1 MPETRPSVDL
11 LTLVDA
17 YDADT
22 ECRSYLE
29 ELRWPKGIVCPR
41 CKGTTIS
48 RIKARKVFDCDNCR
62 YQFSVT
68 AGTLFHDSH
77 LPLPKW
83 FLAIFLMCE
92 SKKGTSANQL
102 KRMLKV
108 SYKTAWYLCHRI
120 RAAMTDSSPQ
130 PPTGTVEVDETYIGG
145 GRGMGSGNRDR
156 HTMILAAVQ
165 RGGMIRMTKGQRR
178 TKETHSSLRANVLPD
193 FANIYTDEAAGLM
206 GIDDQHTT
214 HQTVNHGNR
223 EYVRGDVHTQPVDS
237 AFSLFKRS
245 IVGSFHQISE
255 KHVDRYLDEF
265 EFRNNNRK
273 NPYQFRDVLLRLI
286 DAKAMPYSELTE
298 ERTPTMSDGR
308 AVPTDEMKSRR
319 SKDRPES

>member
-11 LTLVDA
+11 LTLVACD
-17 YDADT
+17 DADT

-29 ELRWPKGIVCPR
+29 KLRWPKCIVCPR

-48 RIKARKVFDCDNCR
+48 RIKGRKVFDCDNCR

-92 SKKGTSANQL
+92 SKQGMSANQL
-102 KRMLKV
+102 KRTLKV

-120 RAAMTDSSPQ
+120 RAAMTDSCPQ
-130 PPTGTVEVDETYIGG
+130 PLTGTVEVDETYIGG
-145 GRGMGSGNRDR
+145 GRAMGSGNRDR

-178 TKETHSSLRANVLPD
+178 TKETHSSVRANVSPD
-193 FANIYTDEAAGLM
+193 FANIYTEESAGYT
-206 GIDDQHTT
+206 GIGDQNTT
-214 HQTVNHGNR
+214 HQTQTV
-223 EYVRGDVHTQPVDS
+223 ES

-245 IVGSFHQISE
+245 ILGSFHQISE

-273 NPYQFRDVLLRLI
+273 NPYQFRDVLLRLM

-298 ERTPTMSDGR
+298 QRTPTH
-308 AVPTDEMKSRR
+308 V
-319 SKDRPES
+319 

>member
-92 SKKGTSANQL
+92 SKKGMSANQL

-120 RAAMTDSSPQ
+120 RAAMTDSCPQ
-130 PPTGTVEVDETYIGG
+130 PLTGTVEVDETFIGG
-145 GRGMGSGNRDR
+145 GRAMGSGNRDR

-178 TKETHSSLRANVLPD
+178 TKETHSSVRANVSPD
-193 FANIYTDEAAGLM
+193 FANIYTEEAAGYT
-206 GIDDQHTT
+206 GIGDQNTT
-214 HQTVNHGNR
+214 HRTQTV
-223 EYVRGDVHTQPVDS
+223 ES

-273 NPYQFRDVLLRLI
+273 NPYQFRDVLLRLM

-298 ERTPTMSDGR
+298 ERTPTH
-308 AVPTDEMKSRR
+308 V
-319 SKDRPES
+319 

>member
-11 LTLVDA
+11 LTLVACD
-17 YDADT
+17 DADT

-92 SKKGTSANQL
+92 SKKGMSANQL

-120 RAAMTDSSPQ
+120 RAAMTDSCPQ
-130 PPTGTVEVDETYIGG
+130 PLTGTVEVDETYIGG
-145 GRGMGSGNRDR
+145 GRAMGSGNGDR

-178 TKETHSSLRANVLPD
+178 TKETHSSVRANVSPD
-193 FANIYTDEAAGLM
+193 FANIYTEEAAGYA
-206 GIDDQHTT
+206 GIGDQNTT
-214 HQTVNHGNR
+214 HQTQTV
-223 EYVRGDVHTQPVDS
+223 ES

-273 NPYQFRDVLLRLI
+273 NPYQFRDVLLRLM

-298 ERTPTMSDGR
+298 ETPTH
-308 AVPTDEMKSRR
+308 V
-319 SKDRPES
+319 

>member
-1 MPETRPSVDL
+1 MPQSRPSVDL

-17 YDADT
+17 YDTDL
-22 ECRSYLE
+22 ECRTYLE
-29 ELRWPKGIVCPR
+29 ELRWPKGVICPR
-41 CKGTTIS
+41 CESATIS
-48 RIKARKVFDCDNCR
+48 RIKARKVFDCDSCR

-83 FLAIFLMCE
+83 FLVVFLMCE
-92 SKKGTSANQL
+92 SENGMSANQL

-120 RAAMTDSSPQ
+120 RGAMTDSCPQ
-130 PPTGTVEVDETYIGG
+130 PLTSTVEVHDTFIGG
-145 GRGMGSGNRDR
+145 GRSMGSGYRDR
-156 HTMILAAVQ
+156 HAMILAAVQ
-165 RGGMIRMTKGQRR
+165 RGGMIRMTKGERR
-178 TKETHSSLRANVLPD
+178 TKETLHSSVDVNVSPGL
-193 FANIYTDEAAGLM
+193 ANIYTDEAPDYT
-206 GIDDQHTT
+206 GIGDENTT

-223 EYVRGDVHTQPVDS
+223 EYARGDVDTQTLES

-265 EFRNNNRK
+265 EFRFKNRK
-273 NPYQFRDVLLRLI
+273 NPYQFRDVLLRLT

-298 ERTPTMSDGR
+298 ERTPTH
-308 AVPTDEMKSRR
+308 V
-319 SKDRPES
+319 

>member
-17 YDADT
+17 YDTDT
-22 ECRSYLE
+22 GCRGYLE
-29 ELRWPKGIVCPR
+29 ELRWPKGILCPR

-92 SKKGTSANQL
+92 SKEGMSANQL

-120 RAAMTDSSPQ
+120 RTAMTDSCPQ
-130 PPTGTVEVDETYIGG
+130 PLTGTVEVDETYIGG
-145 GRGMGSGNRDR
+145 GRGMGSSNRDR
-156 HTMILAAVQ
+156 RTMILAAVQ

-178 TKETHSSLRANVLPD
+178 TKETHSSISANASPD
-193 FANIYTDEAAGLM
+193 FANIYTDEAAGYP
-206 GIDDQHTT
+206 GFGPNTT
-214 HQTVNHGNR
+214 HQTVSHGNR
-223 EYVRGDVHTQPVDS
+223 EYVRTQTVET

-265 EFRNNNRK
+265 EFRINNRK
-273 NPYQFRDVLLRLI
+273 NPYQFRDVLLRLM

-298 ERTPTMSDGR
+298 ERTPTH
-308 AVPTDEMKSRR
+308 A
-319 SKDRPES
+319 